1 MFSIPPQCRKI
12 FISQW
17 LIIYIIKFNN
27 QRYHEKKL
35 SKILVAIDGSSYS
48 MDAAHHA
55 IMLSLQYD
63 AQLIVLHVLYPIEIH
78 SSFQIYE
85 FIQPTPIKEWI
96 EIRKI
101 DVQKWFDNIKKKVE
115 EEYSGGTNK
124 KINMKFE
131 IIVSTSIV
139 GSILDYAEKENVDLI
154 VVGTRGCSSIK
165 KLLLGSTALGL
176 VTYASCPVTVVK

>member
-1 MFSIPPQCRKI
+1 M
-12 FISQW
+12 
-17 LIIYIIKFNN
+17 
-27 QRYHEKKL
+27 HA
-35 SKILVAIDGSSYS
+35 VD
-48 MDAAHHA
+48 HA
-55 IMLSLQYD
+55 IMLSLQHG
-63 AQLIVLHVLYPIEIH
+63 AQLLVLHVLYPMEIH

-85 FIQPTPIKEWI
+85 FIQPKPIKEWI

-101 DVQKWFDNIKKKVE
+101 DVQKWFDNIKKKIA
-115 EEYSGGTNK
+115 EYSGGGTNK
-124 KINMKFE
+124 KIDMKFE

-154 VVGTRGCSSIK
+154 VVGTRGRSSIK

>member
-1 MFSIPPQCRKI
+1 M
-12 FISQW
+12 
-17 LIIYIIKFNN
+17 IIYIIKFNN

-48 MDAAHHA
+48 MDAAHYA
-55 IMLSLQYD
+55 IILSLEHD
-63 AQLIVLHVLYPIEIH
+63 AQLVVLHVLYPMEIH
-78 SSFQIYE
+78 PSFQIYE
-85 FIQPTPIKEWI
+85 FIQPIPIKKWI

-101 DVQKWFDNIKKKVE
+101 EVQKWFDNLKEKAA
-115 EEYSGGTNK
+115 EYNSSGTNK
-124 KINMKFE
+124 KIDMKFE

-139 GSILDYAEKENVDLI
+139 SSILDYSEKENVDLI
-154 VVGTRGCSSIK
+154 VVGTRGHSGIK

>member
-1 MFSIPPQCRKI
+1 
-12 FISQW
+12 

-55 IMLSLQYD
+55 IILSLEHD
-63 AQLIVLHVLYPIEIH
+63 AQLVVLHVLYPMEIH
-78 SSFQIYE
+78 PSFQIYE
-85 FIQPTPIKEWI
+85 FIQPIPIKKWI

-101 DVQKWFDNIKKKVE
+101 EVQKWFDNLKEKAA
-115 EEYSGGTNK
+115 EYNSSGTNK
-124 KINMKFE
+124 KIDMKFE

-139 GSILDYAEKENVDLI
+139 SSILDYSEKENVDLI
-154 VVGTRGCSSIK
+154 VVGTRGHSGIK

>member
-1 MFSIPPQCRKI
+1 M
-12 FISQW
+12 
-17 LIIYIIKFNN
+17 
-27 QRYHEKKL
+27 

-55 IMLSLQYD
+55 IMLSLQHD
-63 AQLIVLHVLYPIEIH
+63 AQLVLMHVLYPMEIH
-78 SSFQIYE
+78 PSFQIYE
-85 FIQPTPIKEWI
+85 FIQPIPIKEWI

-101 DVQKWFDNIKKKVE
+101 DIQKWFDNIKKKIA
-115 EEYSGGTNK
+115 EYSSGGINK
-124 KINMKFE
+124 KIDMKFE

-139 GSILDYAEKENVDLI
+139 SSILDYAEKENVDLI
-154 VVGTRGCSSIK
+154 VVGTRGRSSIK

>member
-1 MFSIPPQCRKI
+1 MI
-12 FISQW
+12 IS
-17 LIIYIIKFNN
+17 IIKFNN
-27 QRYHEKKL
+27 QRNHEKKL

-55 IMLSLQYD
+55 IMLSLQHD
-63 AQLIVLHVLYPIEIH
+63 AQLVVLHVLYPMEIH

-85 FIQPTPIKEWI
+85 FIQPIPIKEWI

-101 DVQKWFDNIKKKVE
+101 DVQKWFDNIKEKAA
-115 EEYSGGTNK
+115 EYSVGTNK
-124 KINMKFE
+124 KIDIKFE

-139 GSILDYAEKENVDLI
+139 SSILDYAEKENVDLI
-154 VVGTRGCSSIK
+154 VVGTRGHSGIK
-165 KLLLGSTALGL
+165 KLLLGSIALGL

>member
-1 MFSIPPQCRKI
+1 
-12 FISQW
+12 

-27 QRYHEKKL
+27 QRRYHQKKL

-55 IMLSLQYD
+55 IILSLQHD
-63 AQLIVLHVLYPIEIH
+63 AQLVVLHVLYPMEIH
-78 SSFQIYE
+78 PSFQIYE
-85 FIQPTPIKEWI
+85 FIQPIPIKEWI

-101 DVQKWFDNIKKKVE
+101 EVQKWFDNIKEKAA
-115 EEYSGGTNK
+115 EYSSDGTNK
-124 KINMKFE
+124 KIDMKFE

-139 GSILDYAEKENVDLI
+139 SSILDYSEKENVDLI
-154 VVGTRGCSSIK
+154 VVGTRGHSGIK